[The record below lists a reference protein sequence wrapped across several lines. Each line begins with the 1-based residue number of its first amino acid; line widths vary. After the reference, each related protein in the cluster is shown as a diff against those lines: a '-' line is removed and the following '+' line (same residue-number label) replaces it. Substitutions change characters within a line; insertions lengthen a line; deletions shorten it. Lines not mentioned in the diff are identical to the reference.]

1 MERRRHPHP
10 GRLAAWLTFVAAY
23 SAVAY
28 AAYFA
33 GPREM
38 PGEPL
43 YRYETAIT
51 GAVVFVFLLGL
62 ALAIAGAGGGPARRL
77 LGLRRPSSWKLAAGL
92 GLVVLL
98 ATYALAGILGGV
110 LGLDPGA
117 EQGLLPERWRP
128 ERAPQYAANFLLIVL
143 FVPVVEE
150 FLFRGV
156 GYSLLRP
163 FGRWFAIIA
172 SAITFAAAHGLVEA
186 FPLLAAFAVG
196 LALLRERSGS
206 VYPCIVLH
214 GLFNGI
220 AMLAVFARPPT

>member
-1 MERRRHPHP
+1 VPPRRHPYP
-10 GRLAAWLTFVAAY
+10 ARLAAWLTFVLAY

-33 GPREM
+33 GPRET

-43 YRYETAIT
+43 YRYETAVT
-51 GAVVFVFLLGL
+51 GAVVFLFLLGL

-77 LGLRRPSSWKLAAGL
+77 LALRRPSSWKLAGGL
-92 GLVVLL
+92 ALLVLL
-98 ATYALAGILGGV
+98 GTYVLAGVLSQILD
-110 LGLDPGA
+110 LDPGA
-117 EQGLLPERWRP
+117 EQGLLPREWRP
-128 ERAPQYAANFLLIVL
+128 ERAPQYAANFLLIAT

-163 FGRWFAIIA
+163 FGRWFAIGA
-172 SAITFAAAHGLVEA
+172 SAVAFAAAHGLVEA

-196 LALLRERSGS
+196 LAWIRERTGS
-206 VYPCIVLH
+206 VYPCILLH
-214 GLFNGI
+214 GLFNAI
-220 AMLAVFARPPT
+220 AMLAVFVRPPT

>member
-1 MERRRHPHP
+1 MRFRGHPHP

-23 SAVAY
+23 AVVAY

-33 GPREM
+33 GPRET

-51 GAVVFVFLLGL
+51 GAVVFVLLLGL
-62 ALAIAGAGGGPARRL
+62 ALAIAGARDGPTGQL
-77 LGLRRPSSWKLAAGL
+77 LGLRRPTSWRLAAGL
-92 GLVVLL
+92 GALVLVG
-98 ATYALAGILGGV
+98 TYALAGVLGGV
-110 LGLDPGA
+110 LGLDPGG
-117 EQGLLPERWRP
+117 EQGLLPSEWRP
-128 ERAPQYAANFLLIVL
+128 ERAPQYAANFVLIAT

-163 FGRWFAIIA
+163 FGRLFAIVA
-172 SAITFAAAHGLVEA
+172 SAIAFAAAHGLVEA
-186 FPLLAAFAVG
+186 FPLLAAFALG
-196 LALLRERSGS
+196 LAYIRERTRS
-206 VYPCIVLH
+206 VYPCIALH

-220 AMLAVFARPPT
+220 AMLAVFLR